1 MSYEVGEIKPNTQIY
16 NILIERLECQM
27 SDMLFIGDRPH
38 LDVEKPLE
46 LGMSAKLIDRKTHQ
60 KLQDVLSDFI

>member
-1 MSYEVGEIKPNTQIY
+1 
-16 NILIERLECQM
+16 M
-27 SDMLFIGDRPH
+27 SDMLFIGDHPH